1 MSAALQN
8 FIEIMVGGIEQLAAK
23 IGSGLSAMAQAAF
36 LTGTTDAT
44 TGAFTP
50 TGLSTFGGVLA
61 IFAGIS
67 LAVGL
72 TTLVVKWIM
81 SLGAR
86 N

>member
-1 MSAALQN
+1 MSTALQEFVN
-8 FIEIMVGGIEQLAAK
+8 LMTGAITDLATK
-23 IGSGLSAMAQAAF
+23 IGAGLSTMAQAAF
-36 LTGTTDAT
+36 LEVDAQ
-44 TGAFTP
+44 GAI

-61 IFAGIS
+61 IFAAIS

>member
-1 MSAALQN
+1 MAAALQS
-8 FIEIMVGGIEQLAAK
+8 FIEIMGSGISSLATK
-23 IGSGLSAMAQAAF
+23 IGTGLSDMAQAAF
-36 LTGTTDAT
+36 LEVNAE
-44 TGAFTP
+44 TGAI
-50 TGLSTFGGVLA
+50 TGLSTFGGILA
-61 IFAGIS
+61 IFAGVS